1 MPGGTHPENPR
12 RARLARL
19 ARLAA
24 DASGGGGDGGGG
36 DGRLAG
42 DAAALAEQ
50 QLGLRQAEERLGRD
64 HIQRLTERCAEFP
77 SYLYVCTL
85 CSVHVENVQLAHKHI
100 KEKRH
105 KKNLAEKQE
114 EAELRSL
121 APPTGPQLS
130 ALDAVVAATA
140 RHHGVSRDDVAAR
153 RAAAHRLDDVI
164 SARLPGCRL
173 RLYGSSATGLAL
185 KSSDVNVDV
194 GGAPSMSQPEVL
206 IQVLEILQ
214 SSPEFCD
221 AASDFHAKVP
231 AVRCRHASSG
241 LLFTVSSGNSL
252 ACLSS
257 DHLAALS
264 AREPR
269 LAPLVLAFRHWARL
283 VHLDVPGE
291 GGLPS
296 YCLALMVLHF
306 LQQREPPLLPVY
318 LDDKVPGFH
327 PKRADEFHL
336 TGICSEAAVRWQRRT
351 DNPRQEQE
359 GSEGLAPLCWPRP
372 VPAPLGLLW
381 LELLAVLR
389 PGAPLEDSVI
399 SVRLKEPLPRE
410 AKNWPRRRLAV
421 EDPFSL
427 KRNVARSL
435 NSQMVFEYLQDRLRA
450 AYRYFGHPSPPPPGA
465 PPPPNQEVESRESS
479 ENQEVRKPGS
489 TENQEVTLTESQEVE
504 KPGST
509 ENQEVTL
516 TENQEVRKS
525 GSSENQEVT
534 LTENQEVRKPGS
546 SENQEVTLTEN
557 QEVRKSGSENQEV
570 RKSGSLENQ
579 EVTLTEKQEVRK
591 SGSSKNQEVRKAG
604 LSTNQEVTLTDNQEM
619 KSAESLE
626 NHEVTLTEN
635 QEVINAES
643 LQKQEVRKSGSLENQ
658 EVTLTE
664 NQEVSQEASSKNQ
677 ENPDWLTNQEVIQ
690 EVSCDKQEV
699 LSENQEVKL
708 FKSENEETR
717 LPESREN
724 QEVSSENQEVN
735 QEVQYVFDKLIL
747 TGGKPP
753 TVVCSV
759 CKRDGHVRADCPDDF
774 KRAELPPLPE
784 PSEAFLRVL
793 DGVCTA
799 CYLELCLSPLEQ
811 QRREQILSGL
821 ERFIRKEFDDKA
833 RLCLFGSSKNG
844 FGFRDS
850 DLDICMTL
858 EGHRTAEKLN
868 CKEIIEAL
876 AKVLK
881 KHAGLRNILPITT
894 AKVPIVKFEH
904 RQSGLEG
911 DISLY
916 NTLAQHNTRM
926 LATYAALDPR
936 VQLLGYTMKVFAKRC
951 DIGDASRGSLSSYAH
966 ILLVLYF
973 LQQRRPPVIPVLQE
987 IYDGEAAPR
996 RPVDGWNAF
1005 FYDDLQRLRRPPLRG
1020 SNRESVG
1027 ALWLGLLRFYTEEFD
1042 FKEEVVSVRSR
1053 RKISSFQKEWTN
1065 KSINIEDPFDLNHN
1079 LGAGVSRKMTNFIMK
1094 ALINGRRLFGTPHF
1108 PPPGTEMDYF
1118 FDSRTLTDGELAPN
1132 DRCCRVCGKIGHY
1145 MKDCPRR
1152 RRMKKKDPERDED
1165 LKEDCGE
1172 RRCFQCGD
1180 SGHVRRDCPA
1190 KPRPP
1195 RR

>member
-1 MPGGTHPENPR
+1 
-12 RARLARL
+12 
-19 ARLAA
+19 
-24 DASGGGGDGGGG
+24 
-36 DGRLAG
+36 
-42 DAAALAEQ
+42 
-50 QLGLRQAEERLGRD
+50 
-64 HIQRLTERCAEFP
+64 
-77 SYLYVCTL
+77 
-85 CSVHVENVQLAHKHI
+85 HVENVQLAHKHI

-105 KKNLAEKQE
+105 KKNLEKQE

-194 GGAPSMSQPEVL
+194 GGAPSPLTLAVVSLLPA
-206 IQVLEILQ
+206 
-214 SSPEFCD
+214 EFCD

-318 LDDKVPGFH
+318 LDDKVPSPRRPAAVHFLVLNVV
-327 PKRADEFHL
+327 PAPFFLYLL
-336 TGICSEAAVRWQRRT
+336 TGCPPPLPLQ
-351 DNPRQEQE
+351 
-359 GSEGLAPLCWPRP
+359 APLCWPRP

-479 ENQEVRKPGS
+479 ENQEVRKP
-489 TENQEVTLTESQEVE
+489 
-504 KPGST
+504 
-509 ENQEVTL
+509 
-516 TENQEVRKS
+516 
-525 GSSENQEVT
+525 
-534 LTENQEVRKPGS
+534 
-546 SENQEVTLTEN
+546 
-557 QEVRKSGSENQEV
+557 V

-664 NQEVSQEASSKNQ
+664 NQEVSQ
-677 ENPDWLTNQEVIQ
+677 
-690 EVSCDKQEV
+690 
-699 LSENQEVKL
+699 
-708 FKSENEETR
+708 ENEETR

-1005 FYDDLQRLRRPPLRG
+1005 FYDDLQRLVTRRPPLRG

-1152 RRMKKKDPERDED
+1152 RR
-1165 LKEDCGE
+1165 
-1172 RRCFQCGD
+1172 
-1180 SGHVRRDCPA
+1180 
-1190 KPRPP
+1190 
-1195 RR
+1195 